1 MLAKLNT
8 PAGRKY
14 LSVTICLFIVALIL
28 ISKVTF
34 EGVEE
39 QYHLPMKNWTMAMF
53 IMQGAWVLV
62 YSTAITFI
70 TSLPF
75 AFYFLNTGE
84 DPA

>member
-1 MLAKLNT
+1 MLSKLNT

-14 LSVTICLFIVALIL
+14 LAVTISLFIIALFV

-39 QYHLPMKNWTMAMF
+39 QYHLPIKDWTNSMF

-62 YSTAITFI
+62 YSIVATFI

-75 AFYFLNTGE
+75 AFYFLNVE
-84 DPA
+84 ENND

>member
-1 MLAKLNT
+1 MLSKLKT
-8 PAGRKY
+8 PGGRKY
-14 LSVTICLFIVALIL
+14 LVVMISLFIVALFV

-39 QYHLPMKNWTMAMF
+39 QYNLPMKDWTSSMF

-62 YSTAITFI
+62 YSIVATFI

-75 AFYFLNTGE
+75 AFYFLNVGE
-84 DPA
+84 DND